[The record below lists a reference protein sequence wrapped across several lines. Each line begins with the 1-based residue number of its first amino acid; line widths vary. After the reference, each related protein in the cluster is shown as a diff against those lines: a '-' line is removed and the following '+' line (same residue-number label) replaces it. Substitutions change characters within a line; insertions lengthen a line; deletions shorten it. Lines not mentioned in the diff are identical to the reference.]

1 MWEGIGQS
9 QESAEDRGGRIP
21 NLKGHETVDERL
33 ETLIIPPRSCLPA
46 EPALFLAVWNW
57 CLQFYVCGIII
68 GKEICRVIFG
78 EVAVDSLFPETDS
91 LQFDRVSLEHKTIA
105 GVAQLVEHH
114 VANVIVEGSS
124 PFTRSFLLPPGP
136 IKPVEAGHQ
145 QFWETEN
152 EF

>member
-1 MWEGIGQS
+1 MGS
-9 QESAEDRGGRIP
+9 
-21 NLKGHETVDERL
+21 
-33 ETLIIPPRSCLPA
+33 
-46 EPALFLAVWNW
+46 
-57 CLQFYVCGIII
+57 
-68 GKEICRVIFG
+68 KEIYCFIFG
-78 EVAVDSLFPETDS
+78 EVAVNGLFPETDS
-91 LQFDRVSLEHKTIA
+91 LQSDRVSLEHKTIA

-145 QFWETEN
+145 QFWEIEN

>member
-1 MWEGIGQS
+1 M
-9 QESAEDRGGRIP
+9 GG
-21 NLKGHETVDERL
+21 E
-33 ETLIIPPRSCLPA
+33 
-46 EPALFLAVWNW
+46 
-57 CLQFYVCGIII
+57 
-68 GKEICRVIFG
+68 EICWFIFG
-78 EVAVDSLFPETDS
+78 EVAVSSLFPETGS

-124 PFTRSFLLPPGP
+124 PFTRSFLLPPGL

-145 QFWETEN
+145 QFWEAEN